1 MGAAAGEK
9 MHNDVDGGWP
19 MLLDLFSRAAA
30 SKDNGSISA

>member
-19 MLLDLFSRAAA
+19 MLLDLFSSAAA
-30 SKDNGSISA
+30 SKHNASTSA